1 MSSEIKVVLRA
12 SVENLGT
19 VGDLVKVKTGF
30 ARNYLL
36 PRGLAYPL
44 TPENL
49 RRIDVEKERLRLEEA
64 RRIQT
69 VRARAD
75 RLATTSVTIEAKAEG
90 GKLFGSVTAQMIAE
104 ALRDQKGL
112 DIPVKAVRL
121 ENPIKEIGVYD
132 VPVHLQAEIEVN
144 TKVWVVEARA

>member
-69 VRARAD
+69 VRALAD

-90 GKLFGSVTAQMIAE
+90 AKLFGSVTAQMIAE